1 MEQPK
6 KRGFTLK
13 TIIFSGYNEF
23 EYAKLAVRLGV
34 SDYILKPVNPQEFAQ
49 TIEKVTGELQK
60 QYVENEQRLQQS
72 SYMREYLLYTLFNGG
87 GAEQVHTL
95 AGNLAGENFWNHFHR
110 IVFLEFDR
118 EFFGKKALDF
128 QAEVLEENMSEEY
141 QYLNLNPQQAVLLLN
156 ASPHYMTL
164 QQTAQKL
171 HDAVFKKYGEHCHF
185 AISGEIDDYEKIP
198 QTMDNA

>member
-1 MEQPK
+1 MHRHRE
-6 KRGFTLK
+6 
-13 TIIFSGYNEF
+13 GY
-23 EYAKLAVRLGV
+23 R
-34 SDYILKPVNPQEFAQ
+34 
-49 TIEKVTGELQK
+49 ELQK

-128 QAEVLEENMSEEY
+128 QAEILEENMSEEY

-164 QQTAQKL
+164 QQTAQSCMMPFLKNTVNTVILQFQAKL
-171 HDAVFKKYGEHCHF
+171 TIMKKYRRQWIC
-185 AISGEIDDYEKIP
+185 SKL
-198 QTMDNA
+198 

>member
-1 MEQPK
+1 MIKVFLVEDEIVMRNGIKNNIPWEKEGLEFAGEASDGELAYPLIRKVQPDILITDIRMPFMDGLELSELVK
-6 KRGFTLK
+6 KEFPRIK
-13 TIIFSGYNEF
+13 IIILSGYNEF

-87 GAEQVHTL
+87 SAEQVHTL

-118 EFFGKKALDF
+118 EFF
-128 QAEVLEENMSEEY
+128 
-141 QYLNLNPQQAVLLLN
+141 
-156 ASPHYMTL
+156 
-164 QQTAQKL
+164 
-171 HDAVFKKYGEHCHF
+171 
-185 AISGEIDDYEKIP
+185 
-198 QTMDNA
+198 